1 MIAVAVVAVALWISI
16 EAGPRRQR
24 RDLYL
29 VTAGYFAMEQRIA
42 HQMSLAN
49 PRATYPPNL
58 EAYFAALSQKYRL
71 AATRPWEIALPDRPP
86 PAE

>member
-1 MIAVAVVAVALWISI
+1 MIAVAAVAVALWIKI

-29 VTAGYFAMEQRIA
+29 VTADYFAMEQRIA

-49 PRATYPPNL
+49 PGALYPPKL
-58 EAYFAALSQKYRL
+58 EAYYAALSQKYKL
-71 AATRPWEIALPDRPP
+71 AATRPWQIAPPDPP
-86 PAE
+86 PPPE